1 MGCAGPTIYQAAATI
16 SVTGKVSRVT
26 SKGLVRFSE
35 TKTAAGARTLP
46 LPRFAVDML
55 RARRTLP
62 YLGEQLVIF
71 PSTAGTLRDPSNF
84 GRDWRMVRDPSGCR
98 T

>member
-1 MGCAGPTIYQAAATI
+1 
-16 SVTGKVSRVT
+16 
-26 SKGLVRFSE
+26 
-35 TKTAAGARTLP
+35 
-46 LPRFAVDML
+46 ML

-84 GRDWRMVRDPSGCR
+84 GRDWRMVRDPSVCR

>member
-1 MGCAGPTIYQAAATI
+1 M
-16 SVTGKVSRVT
+16 
-26 SKGLVRFSE
+26 
-35 TKTAAGARTLP
+35 P

-84 GRDWRMVRDPSGCR
+84 GRDWRMVRDPSVCR

>member
-1 MGCAGPTIYQAAATI
+1 
-16 SVTGKVSRVT
+16 
-26 SKGLVRFSE
+26 
-35 TKTAAGARTLP
+35 
-46 LPRFAVDML
+46 ML